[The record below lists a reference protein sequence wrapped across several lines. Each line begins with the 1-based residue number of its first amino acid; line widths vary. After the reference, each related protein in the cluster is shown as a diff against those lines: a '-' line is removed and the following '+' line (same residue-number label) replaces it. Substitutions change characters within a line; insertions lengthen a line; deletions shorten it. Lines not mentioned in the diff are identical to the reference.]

1 MCVSPA
7 IKPDSGGDV
16 EKLANHL
23 GVSQRSYLSSGPC
36 VGLDAACVAALV
48 CLIVGLSVKIKHS
61 AEADTECEMRSVA
74 RSATGRA

>member
-7 IKPDSGGDV
+7 IKPDSSDDA

-23 GVSQRSYLSSGPC
+23 GVSHRSNLSSGPC
-36 VGLDAACVAALV
+36 VELDAGCVVSALV

-61 AEADTECEMRSVA
+61 AEADTKCEM
-74 RSATGRA
+74 